1 MDMIEVGEKEKEVK
15 VLYLLIKEE
24 KLTIDIPVEF
34 YWKIKSRENISTRYS
49 FLTKYL
55 LENENGKRLYMMV
68 RTGTEQWK

>member
-34 YWKIKSRENISTRYS
+34 YWKMKSRENISTRYS

>member
-1 MDMIEVGEKEKEVK
+1 MDMIEVGDKEKEVK

-34 YWKIKSRENISTRYS
+34 YWKMKSRENISTRYNV
-49 FLTKYL
+49 LTKYL
-55 LENENGKRLYMMV
+55 FENENGKRLYMMV

>member
-34 YWKIKSRENISTRYS
+34 Y
-49 FLTKYL
+49 
-55 LENENGKRLYMMV
+55 
-68 RTGTEQWK
+68 

>member
-34 YWKIKSRENISTRYS
+34 YWKMKSRENISTRYS

-55 LENENGKRLYMMV
+55 LENENGKRLYVMV